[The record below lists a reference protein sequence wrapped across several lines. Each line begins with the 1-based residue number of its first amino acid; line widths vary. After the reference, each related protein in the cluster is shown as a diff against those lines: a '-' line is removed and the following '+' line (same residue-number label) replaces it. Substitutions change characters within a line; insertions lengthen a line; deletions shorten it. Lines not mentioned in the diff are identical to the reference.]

1 MKMDNK
7 HTNSNHSSARGEKR
21 DTGAHSSRII
31 LNDLHTEQE
40 ASSRYKMKKEEEG
53 IFYTS
58 FISLVFLPYIIGM
71 LLSLGL
77 FYFYMGIPIK
87 DFFHV
92 YSGLSQLLFWVFG
105 IYLIITLVD
114 IWLIVK
120 KLFSKEGRGV

>member
-1 MKMDNK
+1 MDNK
-7 HTNSNHSSARGEKR
+7 QSSNSHGLVKEERRHT
-21 DTGAHSSRII
+21 DAHNSRII

-40 ASSRYKMKKEEEG
+40 ASSRYVMKKNDEQS

-58 FISLVFLPYIIGM
+58 FVSLVFLPYIIGM
-71 LLSLGL
+71 LLTLGL

-92 YSGLSQLLFWVFG
+92 YSGLSQLLFWLFG
-105 IYLIITLVD
+105 IYLIITMVD

-120 KLFSKEGRGV
+120 KLFSKEGRGI